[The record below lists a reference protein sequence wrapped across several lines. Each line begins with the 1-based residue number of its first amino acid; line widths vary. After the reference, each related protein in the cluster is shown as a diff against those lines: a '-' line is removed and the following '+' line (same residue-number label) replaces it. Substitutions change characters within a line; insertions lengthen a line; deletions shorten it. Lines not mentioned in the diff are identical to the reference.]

1 MVVRRQKVKEYQE
14 KEEGVN
20 QGNGT
25 RKDRKKKNI
34 YIYIL
39 VFFSDFNGRI
49 SIGRTGILNMH
60 CFQNEVHAGTYA
72 ILPL

>member
-25 RKDRKKKNI
+25 RKDRKKEKKI
-34 YIYIL
+34 YIS
-39 VFFSDFNGRI
+39 FFSDFNGRI